1 MSHPQLCIEST
12 LTDKYQTSVPSAVR
26 KALQLSKKD
35 KIKYVIQDNGIVYI
49 QKVTQEETD
58 PVLSAF
64 LSFIERD
71 MQANPQHIQATS
83 LEQTQSAIA
92 LVGGDLDID
101 LDTPLLDEN
110 EA

>member
-49 QKVTQEETD
+49 QKVAKEESD
-58 PVLSAF
+58 PVISAF
-64 LSFIERD
+64 LSFLDRD
-71 MQANPQHIQATS
+71 LQANPQHIQTAS
-83 LEQTQSAIA
+83 LEQTQRAIA